1 MPSYNGLLTSQTT
14 TGDTGTLTAE
24 PVASV
29 PAKFFSAGHFAVT
42 CTEGVSGSFGVQI
55 LGAVG
60 GATYAIAGRTA
71 IDGVGSFPIPLISYV
86 GGSGSVAL
94 LGFPRPYAVEITG
107 VSIAATRAVGYTAS
121 FYVCGEY

>member
-1 MPSYNGLLTSQTT
+1 MSSYNGLLASQTT
-14 TGDTGTLTAE
+14 TGDTQTLTAE

-29 PAKFFSAGHFAVT
+29 PAKFFSSGHFAMT
-42 CTEGVSGSFGVQI
+42 CTQGVSGEFGVQV
-55 LGAVG
+55 LGAIG

-71 IDGVGSFPIPLISYV
+71 IAGAGSFPIPLISYV
-86 GGSGSVAL
+86 GSSGSVPL

-121 FYVCGEY
+121 FFVCGEY